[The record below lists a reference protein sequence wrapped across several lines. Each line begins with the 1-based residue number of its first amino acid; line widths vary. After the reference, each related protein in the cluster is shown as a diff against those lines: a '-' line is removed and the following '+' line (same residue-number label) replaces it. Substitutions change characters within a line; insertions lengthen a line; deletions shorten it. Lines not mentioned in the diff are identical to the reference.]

1 MGTWNYKSPSCAFES
16 ESLLAKAGG
25 EVAAAKIETEM
36 ESALSK
42 VGIKSGSCSFTFNKD
57 NTYSAVV
64 GGKKISG
71 SYTLNASEKTI
82 KMTYLNG
89 LGSMTPKVTKSGSTL
104 SLLFESD
111 KLLTLVNTV
120 SSLSSSSSA
129 KTLSTLLSN
138 YDGMY
143 VGMELQK

>member
-1 MGTWNYKSPSCAFES
+1 
-16 ESLLAKAGG
+16 
-25 EVAAAKIETEM
+25 M